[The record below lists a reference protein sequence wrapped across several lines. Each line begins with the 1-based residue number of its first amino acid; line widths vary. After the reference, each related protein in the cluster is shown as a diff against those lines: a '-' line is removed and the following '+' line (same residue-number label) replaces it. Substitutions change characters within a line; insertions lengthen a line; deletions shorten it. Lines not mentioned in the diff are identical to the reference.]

1 MKKFTQQQIEE
12 IVFATVAGRGGVP
25 ATDLT
30 RATHFRDDLNFDS
43 LDMVETAMSVEEA
56 FGVTVPDADV
66 EGLQT
71 VGDVIEY
78 VARHAT
84 GAEAA
89 A

>member
-1 MKKFTQQQIEE
+1 MKQFTQQQIEE
-12 IVFATVAGRGGVP
+12 IVFATVADRGGVP

-56 FGVTVPDADV
+56 FDLNIPDADV

-71 VGDVIEY
+71 VGEVIDY
-78 VARHAT
+78 VARRT
-84 GAEAA
+84 SNAEAA
-89 A
+89 